1 MSPPSIFTMLGHSVF
16 CIILD
21 AMRHSSVNSSVDE
34 SSVDRSRSD
43 RRELGCPEKLL
54 GLFMMNKTKPKQT
67 TKKKTF

>member
-67 TKKKTF
+67 TKKTF